1 MSAREVF
8 VRGLPELPSLQDFIV
23 QYFQNQPCGGPVSAV
38 SLLGPG
44 QAVVTFVNESVA
56 QNVLAHPQHVFHGS
70 RLHVGPWSR
79 HLSVEE
85 GEEQEAGLSETGNLL
100 AKGPPNADP
109 PCSDFK
115 QTATT
120 NSSSRDRHLPTHS
133 RQDEHR
139 LPRSSGVVGAVS
151 RPNALK
157 QQRESSLPPTGTTVM
172 KVEIVEGYAK
182 LLLQHYG
189 EVIREAEQSFSVRV
203 RPDSGGF
210 SVSGAT
216 EGASKAKFFL
226 EEIAASV
233 QTDVLQS
240 FKPGM
245 YQYLKEKEGRE
256 VLQSVEQDF
265 RCVILVES
273 VSGNEASSGKEGET
287 AASNVEAAGNTVPVM
302 YSCTPVPGQAE
313 LHIRDVIVQVQMG
326 DITMEQV
333 SAIVNPSQN
342 NLDLDKGLSRAISM
356 AAGPS
361 VQKECR
367 QYIRDNWYPK
377 AGDVV
382 ATEAGNLP
390 CAAILHLVQPTAK
403 YLRSDVKN
411 CLLVAH
417 QMNLRSLAF
426 PAVGTGRFHIKPE
439 RSARCMIDGI
449 SEFVQDWSPTTL
461 SIIRIVIFQETMLQ
475 AFHTAVHR
483 KASEI
488 EGKVTPS
495 KNTNHLSRLKNI
507 ASDKIKSMGKHQKH
521 EPRCSTVPLPRP
533 EPPRKANFEDEDLQS
548 DEVLLHIFCL
558 DQGRLQ
564 NARKTVEDFLHQYTT
579 VVVINDDK
587 HMGIAQ
593 LVKEEVKWIHCLGRE
608 ENVSISIDQENCIRI
623 EGSRNVADIAA
634 QVRLVLKTIVE
645 RRSRFARL
653 MSSERYQWYYELP
666 GEPCR
671 SFQTTSNSSLE
682 TAFQANA
689 AKCFCV
695 EDSRSLVVDF
705 SAMTLAIQTSNAVG
719 EVRREDIPIPGRW
732 DPQPMDPRTGKP
744 KLCHLVTLDPL
755 STEFL
760 SVQDK
765 LCSSLGGTRAIVLRI
780 ERVQNQ
786 LLWMEYS
793 VQRGRTNGNSP
804 ARYISTWQSARA
816 EETEL
821 WYGTSA
827 EACQMICLHGF
838 NSHVTGHYD
847 GGSQKGTAFT
857 KDTVC
862 ATKNLCIPDYCGRK
876 KIILAK
882 VLVKERDSADETA
895 KREPYDRDLG
905 NPQCNT
911 FTCEVNP
918 SLYVACN
925 GAEAYPVYLISF
937 KLF

>member
-1 MSAREVF
+1 M
-8 VRGLPELPSLQDFIV
+8 
-23 QYFQNQPCGGPVSAV
+23 
-38 SLLGPG
+38 
-44 QAVVTFVNESVA
+44 
-56 QNVLAHPQHVFHGS
+56 
-70 RLHVGPWSR
+70 
-79 HLSVEE
+79 
-85 GEEQEAGLSETGNLL
+85 EQEAGLSETVNLL

-109 PCSDFK
+109 PCSDFN
-115 QTATT
+115 QTATI
-120 NSSSRDRHLPTHS
+120 SSRSRDTHLSTHS
-133 RQDEHR
+133 RHDQDR

-151 RPNALK
+151 RPNAPK
-157 QQRESSLPPTGTTVM
+157 QQQESSLPPTGTTVM

-189 EVIREAEQSFSVRV
+189 DVIREAEQSFSVRV
-203 RPDSGGF
+203 RPASGGF
-210 SVSGAT
+210 SVSGT
-216 EGASKAKFFL
+216 SEGASKAKFFL

-256 VLQSVEQDF
+256 VLQSIEQDF

-273 VSGNEASSGKEGET
+273 VSGNEASPGKEGET

-382 ATEAGNLP
+382 ATGAGNLP

-417 QMNLRSLAF
+417 QMNLRSLVF

-449 SEFVQDWSPTTL
+449 AEFVQDWSPTTL

-483 KASEI
+483 KASEN

-533 EPPRKANFEDEDLQS
+533 EPPRKANFEDEDFQPN
-548 DEVLLHIFCL
+548 EVLLHIFCL
-558 DQGRLQ
+558 DQERLQ
-564 NARKTVEDFLHQYTT
+564 NARKTVEDFLHQYTA
-579 VVVINDDK
+579 VAVINDDK
-587 HMGIAQ
+587 ETGIAQ
-593 LVKEEVKWIHCLGRE
+593 LVKEEVKWLRFLGHE
-608 ENVSISIDQENCIRI
+608 ENVSISIEQEHCIRI
-623 EGSRNVADIAA
+623 EGSRNVTDIAA

-653 MSSERYQWYYELP
+653 MSSENYQWYYELP

-671 SFQTTSNSSLE
+671 SFQTTSNSRIE

-695 EDSRSLVVDF
+695 EDSRPLVVDF
-705 SAMTLAIQTSNAVG
+705 SAMTLAVQTSNAVG
-719 EVRREDIPIPGRW
+719 EVRREDLAIYSDTVFPGRW
-732 DPQPMDPRTGKP
+732 GPQPMEPRTEKP

-765 LCSSLGGTRAIVLRI
+765 LFSSLGDMRAIVLRI

-804 ARYISTWQSARA
+804 ARA
-816 EETEL
+816 EETDL

-827 EACQMICLHGF
+827 EACHMICLHGF

-857 KDTVC
+857 QDAVC
-862 ATKNLCIPDYCGRK
+862 ATKDLCTPDYCGRK
-876 KIILAK
+876 KVILAK
-882 VLVKERDSADETA
+882 VLVKERDSAGETA
-895 KREPYDRDLG
+895 KREPYDRDVG
-905 NPQCNT
+905 NPQCDT

-937 KLF
+937 KVF

>member
-79 HLSVEE
+79 HLSDDREE
-85 GEEQEAGLSETGNLL
+85 GVEQEAGLSET

-109 PCSDFK
+109 PCSDFN
-115 QTATT
+115 QTVTI
-120 NSSSRDRHLPTHS
+120 SSRSRDTHLSTHS
-133 RQDEHR
+133 RHDQDR

-151 RPNALK
+151 RPNAPK
-157 QQRESSLPPTGTTVM
+157 QQQESSLPPTGTTVM

-189 EVIREAEQSFSVRV
+189 DVIREAEQSFSVRV

-210 SVSGAT
+210 SVSGT
-216 EGASKAKFFL
+216 SEGASKAKFFL

-240 FKPGM
+240 FKPG
-245 YQYLKEKEGRE
+245 K
-256 VLQSVEQDF
+256 
-265 RCVILVES
+265 
-273 VSGNEASSGKEGET
+273 
-287 AASNVEAAGNTVPVM
+287 
-302 YSCTPVPGQAE
+302 AE

-342 NLDLDKGLSRAISM
+342 NLDLDKGVSRAISM

-382 ATEAGNLP
+382 ATGAGNLP
-390 CAAILHLVQPTAK
+390 CASILHLVQPTAK

-449 SEFVQDWSPTTL
+449 AEFVQDWSPTTL
-461 SIIRIVIFQETMLQ
+461 SIIRIVIFQENMLQ

-533 EPPRKANFEDEDLQS
+533 EPPRKANFEDEDLQPN
-548 DEVLLHIFCL
+548 EVLLHIFCL
-558 DQGRLQ
+558 DQERLQ

-579 VVVINDDK
+579 VAVINDDK
-587 HMGIAQ
+587 DMGIAQ
-593 LVKEEVKWIHCLGRE
+593 LVKEEVKWLRFLGHGD
-608 ENVSISIDQENCIRI
+608 NVSISIEQDNCIRI
-623 EGSRNVADIAA
+623 EGSQNVADIAA
-634 QVRLVLKTIVE
+634 QVRLILKTIVE

-653 MSSERYQWYYELP
+653 MSSENYQW
-666 GEPCR
+666 
-671 SFQTTSNSSLE
+671 
-682 TAFQANA
+682 
-689 AKCFCV
+689 
-695 EDSRSLVVDF
+695 
-705 SAMTLAIQTSNAVG
+705 
-719 EVRREDIPIPGRW
+719 
-732 DPQPMDPRTGKP
+732 
-744 KLCHLVTLDPL
+744 
-755 STEFL
+755 
-760 SVQDK
+760 
-765 LCSSLGGTRAIVLRI
+765 
-780 ERVQNQ
+780 
-786 LLWMEYS
+786 
-793 VQRGRTNGNSP
+793 
-804 ARYISTWQSARA
+804 
-816 EETEL
+816 
-821 WYGTSA
+821 
-827 EACQMICLHGF
+827 
-838 NSHVTGHYD
+838 
-847 GGSQKGTAFT
+847 
-857 KDTVC
+857 
-862 ATKNLCIPDYCGRK
+862 
-876 KIILAK
+876 
-882 VLVKERDSADETA
+882 
-895 KREPYDRDLG
+895 
-905 NPQCNT
+905 
-911 FTCEVNP
+911 
-918 SLYVACN
+918 
-925 GAEAYPVYLISF
+925 
-937 KLF
+937 